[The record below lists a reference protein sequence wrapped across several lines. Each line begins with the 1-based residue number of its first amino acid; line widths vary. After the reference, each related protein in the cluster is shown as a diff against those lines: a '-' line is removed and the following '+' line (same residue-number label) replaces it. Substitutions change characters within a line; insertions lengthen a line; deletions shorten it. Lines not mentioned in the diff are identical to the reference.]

1 MIDRAEKL
9 KNILVELNRDTVS
22 PSDIQKFLELLIK
35 TVSQI
40 RNEFQTISKENLQEV
55 ANTLSYIS
63 VEHSDILKKIDQ
75 KSVYFS
81 TDVQKKIEQLQSLI
95 DDIRANPPKDGED
108 GLDGIN
114 PNPQDVVPLVLKE
127 IPPVIMDTGE
137 QIVDKIN
144 ELEIEP
150 EKQIDASHI
159 KNFPKEVG
167 KHIIAHSR
175 NLDFFDETTLLVSNP
190 TQIKFTG
197 SGISA
202 ALDAN
207 GVLVVTVSGGAGNN
221 EAYEDATNTGNN
233 IDFTISNTPVTN
245 TLIVINGNT
254 GQIYMPTTDYSL
266 TGTTITF
273 VNAQAGVTVRARY
286 AYA

>member
-55 ANTLSYIS
+55 ANTLAYIS
-63 VEHSDILKKIDQ
+63 VEHSDIIKKIDQ
-75 KSVYFS
+75 KNVYFS
-81 TDVQKKIEQLQSLI
+81 TDVQKKIEQIQGMI
-95 DDIRANPPKDGED
+95 DDIRANPPKDGVD
-108 GLDGIN
+108 GVDGNN
-114 PNPQDVVPLVLKE
+114 PDPSEVVPLVLKE

-144 ELEIEP
+144 DLEIEP
-150 EKQIDASHI
+150 EKQIHFSHI
-159 KNFPKEVG
+159 KDFPKEVG

-221 EAYEDATNTGNN
+221 EAYETATNTGND
-233 IDFTISNTPVTN
+233 IDFTIANTPVAN

-266 TGTTITF
+266 SGTTITF